1 MKVVGEDI
9 RPLVDKKS
17 LAFRPL
23 PFDFLLS
30 LRKIFI
36 RENYLFK

>member
-1 MKVVGEDI
+1 MKVIGEDV
-9 RPLVDKKS
+9 RKLVDKKS

-30 LRKIFI
+30 LRKLFI